1 MFARVCELHIKP
13 EKKEDIISVERDVIL
28 PMLEHYDG
36 FFDLI
41 PLELDTHPRK
51 FFAISLWRDERD
63 AEKYAKEC
71 FPKVYDMLE
80 PFLTAPISVKS
91 GTIDETITKTFVTD
105 VVACR

>member
-1 MFARVCELHIKP
+1 MFARVCELHVKP
-13 EKKEDIISVERDVIL
+13 EKKAERISVERNMVLPIL
-28 PMLEHYDG
+28 EKYDG

-80 PFLTAPISVKS
+80 PFLTAPISVKR
-91 GTIDETITKTFVTD
+91 GTIDETISKKLVRT
-105 VVACR
+105 VAV